1 MSFVTTCSLIGQFTG
16 LEISQFLVFL
26 VLPYRHQFVFVI
38 QMCQQLKQKN
48 SMLPMSLSNC
58 LVYFFAKGD
67 IMYDVNKCSHSND
80 CLVANNRRH
89 ASLMRHFLLSQ
100 ISKKRHYNMSSENV
114 LFSLRFKHAS
124 GDEAQT
130 YPNFPPHAL

>member
-1 MSFVTTCSLIGQFTG
+1 MSFVTTCSLIGQY
-16 LEISQFLVFL
+16 LLASKYHIL

-38 QMCQQLKQKN
+38 QMYQQLKHKN
-48 SMLPMSLSNC
+48 STLPMSLSNC
-58 LVYFFAKGD
+58 LVYFLEKGD
-67 IMYDVNKCSHSND
+67 TMNDVNQCSHSND
-80 CLVANNRRH
+80 CLVASTRRH
-89 ASLMRHFLLSQ
+89 ASLMRHFFLTQ

-114 LFSLRFKHAS
+114 LFSLRLEHAS